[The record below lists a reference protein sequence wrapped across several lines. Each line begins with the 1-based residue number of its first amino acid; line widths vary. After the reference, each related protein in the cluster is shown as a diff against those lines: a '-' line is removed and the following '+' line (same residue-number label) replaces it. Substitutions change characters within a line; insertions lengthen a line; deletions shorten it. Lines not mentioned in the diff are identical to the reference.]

1 MTNSNSDKDNKRPW
15 YQKWST
21 WAIVAAAVVL
31 VICGIVAIVYF
42 GKLESSRIATDLEK
56 ILDEEDTLKEL
67 YKKLKYHETAIQD
80 IIGPNMSLET
90 ARQYLDDMEG
100 GTVCDYDAILP
111 LSKKLRDW
119 CSGRAGL
126 EQNSQ

>member
-1 MTNSNSDKDNKRPW
+1 MNSDSDKDNKRLW

-56 ILDEEDTLKEL
+56 ILDREDDLMERYKQLKN
-67 YKKLKYHETAIQD
+67 HETAIQD
-80 IIGPNMSLET
+80 IIGPNMSVET
-90 ARQYLDDMEG
+90 ARQYLDDMKD

-111 LSKKLRDW
+111 LSEKLRDW
-119 CSGRAGL
+119 CNGRAGIK
-126 EQNSQ
+126 QNSQ